1 MATASG
7 RGRSN
12 PNRQTMRPKLSRE
25 LQIRKAVLQGD
36 AEFVKQCQADGGFDV
51 NFRDQNGATYAHH
64 AAFRGEFEV

>member
-1 MATASG
+1 
-7 RGRSN
+7 
-12 PNRQTMRPKLSRE
+12 MRPKLSRE